1 MTTTKPSR
9 SKTASQCQSLALSP
23 CQTPVKT
30 SSSASCQD
38 LNYQV
43 SILSNCMNRNKT
55 LMQQNVILM
64 QSALHSFIHFHIPRS
79 EKRIVNYCCGCTCAV
94 LLTLAFSFSP
104 LEPTDNANVSF
115 VTYKGD
121 YYVSTETNL
130 MHKVDPETL
139 ETTKK
144 VT

>member
-1 MTTTKPSR
+1 MVVL
-9 SKTASQCQSLALSP
+9 CF
-23 CQTPVKT
+23 
-30 SSSASCQD
+30 SS
-38 LNYQV
+38 
-43 SILSNCMNRNKT
+43 
-55 LMQQNVILM
+55 
-64 QSALHSFIHFHIPRS
+64 
-79 EKRIVNYCCGCTCAV
+79 
-94 LLTLAFSFSP
+94 SP

-121 YYVSTETNL
+121 YYVSTETNV